1 MNEVY
6 SIPDQPTETK
16 NVLQN
21 LVTIT
26 LRILKKTLRSK
37 KSNKFI
43 TLLLLYCRLATVLL
57 YLNEPEKG
65 GETAF
70 PLADNETFSTE
81 VWKKINDYKNI
92 RDIQSRERTIFMTPR
107 GLAEPEVEM
116 SWSASLSSNMTC

>member
-43 TLLLLYCRLATVLL
+43 TLLLFYYRLATVLL

-92 RDIQSRERTIFMTPR
+92 RDIQSREQRTIFQDYFYDTVTT
-107 GLAEPEVEM
+107 G
-116 SWSASLSSNMTC
+116 